1 MSDLQILNIDLK
13 MEELPFTN
21 EFHDFANNYENNYGP
36 LMKMDV
42 KSMRTKHGK
51 NMFKIEIKND
61 NGSDFSIVAEQNDVT
76 GEMMFLPLT
85 LSNMEHGFYSVSVDV
100 SEAKTVSDPSKFW
113 NSFMQSL
120 CVSHQGT
127 YVSLYDSDVT
137 LIKDGKPRNKASL
150 AIVDSDGEVHCCINA
165 KKISGGQ
172 DDVNFSV
179 NVPISEWMA
188 DHQDVAAA
196 IGKMSIIEKMDYIG
210 KYLVAARL
218 NDEID
223 SDEFVDI
230 FRQAGIIGFS
240 DTSILNIYKL
250 LM

>member
-13 MEELPFTN
+13 MEELTFTN
-21 EFHDFANNYENNYGP
+21 EVHDFASDYENNYGP
-36 LMKMDV
+36 LMKMDI
-42 KSMRTKHGK
+42 KQMRTKHGK

-61 NGSDFSIVAEQNDVT
+61 TGGDFTIIAEQNDIT
-76 GEMMFLPLT
+76 GEMMFSPLT
-85 LSNMEHGFYSVSVDV
+85 LSNMEFGFYSITCDV
-100 SEAKTVSDPSKFW
+100 SEEKTVRDPSKFW
-113 NSFMQSL
+113 NSLIQEM
-120 CVSHQGT
+120 CRSHQGT
-127 YVSLYDSDVT
+127 YASIYDSDVT
-137 LIKDGKPRNKASL
+137 LIKEGKTKNKAAL
-150 AIVDSDGEVHCCINA
+150 ALVDSDGEVHCCINA
-165 KKISGGQ
+165 KTVSGGQ

-179 NVPISEWMA
+179 NIPISEWMGE
-188 DHQDVAAA
+188 HQDVASA
-196 IGKMSIIEKMDYIG
+196 IGKMSITDKMDYIG

-230 FRQAGIIGFS
+230 FRQAGVIGFS